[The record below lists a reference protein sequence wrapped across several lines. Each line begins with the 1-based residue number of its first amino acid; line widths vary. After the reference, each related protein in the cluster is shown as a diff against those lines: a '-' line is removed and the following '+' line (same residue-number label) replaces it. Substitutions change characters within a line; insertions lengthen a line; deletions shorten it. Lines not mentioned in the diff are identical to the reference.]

1 MSNAFKFA
9 ELSNK
14 HSEAVSQQDRH
25 QFGEPVVSQL
35 ARELSPHSFAT
46 ESEERKS
53 NDKLK
58 VRQVF
63 WLLDEAGDQMEFLNL
78 TLKGVLKNKF
88 GNNFLRI
95 VLKDM
100 MHKGMTYASGAL
112 GSIMGGLVGGLAGG
126 TAVGI
131 AAGKT
136 GSKAY
141 KNLERGFA
149 SKNPK
154 WKIKSLY
161 PSTSNIDKAISNA
174 YMQRD
179 NKSLRN
185 NDATRDGFSLTMK
198 VGGGVLNKILP
209 VSSFIENI
217 YTYYQ
222 ASKGLSEDKIN
233 KINLLLDEVE
243 NVTLREFDSSIAA
256 FERLN
261 INELNQNGM
270 QKFNAL
276 TKFKKAE
283 DYIINRENI
292 KKKRDNVNAWVEE
305 NRQLLIA
312 LDGEKYA
319 RGA

>member
-1 MSNAFKFA
+1 MPNAFKFA
-9 ELSNK
+9 ELSNRY
-14 HSEAVSQQDRH
+14 SDAVSQSDRY

-35 ARELSPHSFAT
+35 AREFSPNRFSS
-46 ESEERKS
+46 ESEERES

-78 TLKGVLKNKF
+78 TLKGLLKNKF

-95 VLKDM
+95 VSKDM

-112 GSIMGGLVGGLAGG
+112 GSVMGGLVGGLAGG

-185 NDATRDGFSLTMK
+185 NDTTRDGFSLAMK
-198 VGGGVLNKILP
+198 VGGGILNKFLP
-209 VSSFIENI
+209 ASSIIENI
-217 YTYYQ
+217 YASYQ
-222 ASKGLSEDKIN
+222 ASKGLSGDKID
-233 KINLLLDEVE
+233 KINLLLDEVAT
-243 NVTLREFDSSIAA
+243 VTLREFDSSIAA

-261 INELNQNGM
+261 VNELNQNGM
-270 QKFNAL
+270 QKFNAV

-283 DYIINRENI
+283 DYVVNRE
-292 KKKRDNVNAWVEE
+292 KLEKKRDNVNAWVEE
-305 NRQLLIA
+305 NKQLLIE
-312 LDGEKYA
+312 LEGKKT
-319 RGA
+319 